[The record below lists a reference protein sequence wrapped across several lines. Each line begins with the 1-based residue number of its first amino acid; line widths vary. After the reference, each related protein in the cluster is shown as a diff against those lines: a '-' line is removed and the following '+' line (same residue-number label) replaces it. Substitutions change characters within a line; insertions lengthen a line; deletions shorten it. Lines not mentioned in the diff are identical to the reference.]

1 MTATRERIASVDLV
15 RLVSILVVFA
25 VHLHAS
31 GLVRLPESSLARTAW
46 LYFARNGSYGVSL
59 FFVVSGFVIT
69 RTILRRSPSL
79 AGIGLRDFYTRR
91 AGRILPLLGLVVVL
105 GAAALVLVPSGS
117 PRSDFCLR
125 APLAR
130 FDAVFWTSILTFSFN
145 WLRIAREGPR

>member
-1 MTATRERIASVDLV
+1 MFKCSPVRGSDSRTGKLPALIPMTATRERIASVDLV

-31 GLVRLPESSLARTAW
+31 GLVRLPESSLARAAW

-91 AGRILPLLGLVVVL
+91 AGRILPRSVLL
-105 GAAALVLVPSGS
+105 S
-117 PRSDFCLR
+117 
-125 APLAR
+125 
-130 FDAVFWTSILTFSFN
+130 
-145 WLRIAREGPR
+145 